1 MQINSSFIYHF
12 IKNLILSSFIIWGI
26 GILDFYIRIYNLAA
40 VQIWIVPFFCSV
52 LLLVVHKLFF
62 DDVPIISII
71 IVVLSLSAFNIV
83 NSFSLHCDKDIQQSY
98 ILRAINFL
106 TSIFLLYYTIT
117 SYWRRFDKKQRIIV
131 LLVFLV
137 ILWSMNFMDY
147 GIFRIFNLI
156 VSSF

>member
-1 MQINSSFIYHF
+1 MQINLGFTYHF

-40 VQIWIVPFFCSV
+40 VQIWIVPFLCSV

-62 DDVPIISII
+62 DNIPIISII
-71 IVVLSLSAFNIV
+71 IVVLCLSAFNIIDA
-83 NSFSLHCDKDIQQSY
+83 FSLHCDKDIQQSY
-98 ILRAINFL
+98 ILRVTNFP
-106 TSIFLLYYTIT
+106 SSVFLLYYTIT
-117 SYWRRFDKKQRIIV
+117 SYWRRFDKKQQTII

-137 ILWSMNFMDY
+137 ILWNMNFMDY

>member
-26 GILDFYIRIYNLAA
+26 GILGFYIRMYSLAS
-40 VQIWIVPFFCSV
+40 VQVWIVPFLCSV

-62 DDVPIISII
+62 DNIPIISII
-71 IVVLSLSAFNIV
+71 IVVLGLSAFNIIDT
-83 NSFSLHCDKDIQQSY
+83 FSLHCDKDIQQSS
-98 ILRAINFL
+98 IFRAINFL
-106 TSIFLLYYTIT
+106 INTILLYYTFT
-117 SYWRRFDKKQRIIV
+117 SYWRKFDRKQQTIV

>member
-1 MQINSSFIYHF
+1 MQINLGFIYHF

-26 GILDFYIRIYNLAA
+26 GILDFYIRIYSLAA
-40 VQIWIVPFFCSV
+40 VQVWVVPFLCSV

-62 DDVPIISII
+62 DDTQIISII
-71 IVVLSLSAFNIV
+71 IVVLSLSTFNIID
-83 NSFSLHCDKDIQQSY
+83 SFSLHCDKSIQQSS
-98 ILRAINFL
+98 IFRAINFL
-106 TSIFLLYYTIT
+106 INTLLLYYTFT
-117 SYWRRFDKKQRIIV
+117 SYWRKFDKKQQTTV

>member
-1 MQINSSFIYHF
+1 MQINLGFTYHF

-26 GILDFYIRIYNLAA
+26 GILDFYIRIYSLAA
-40 VQIWIVPFFCSV
+40 VHVWIIPFLCSV

-62 DDVPIISII
+62 DDIPIISII
-71 IVVLSLSAFNIV
+71 IVVLCLSAFNIIDA
-83 NSFSLHCDKDIQQSY
+83 FSLHCDKDIQQSY
-98 ILRAINFL
+98 ILRVINFP
-106 TSIFLLYYTIT
+106 SSVFLLYYTIT
-117 SYWRRFDKKQRIIV
+117 SYWRRFDKKQQTII